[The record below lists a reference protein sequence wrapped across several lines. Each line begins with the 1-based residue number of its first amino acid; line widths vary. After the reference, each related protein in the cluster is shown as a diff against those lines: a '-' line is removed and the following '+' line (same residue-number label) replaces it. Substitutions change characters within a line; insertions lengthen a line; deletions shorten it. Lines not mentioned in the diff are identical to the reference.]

1 MRHKRDVDRE
11 DLMNVKR
18 GGKEENLPQMVRD
31 YILHDRGNSL
41 FLGDSFGN
49 LPSPVGESP
58 SIKKLFKFNEDDPIE
73 NKKRKNESKN
83 QAIRIEGKKEKPE
96 EKAKLSP
103 DKDAKGLK
111 IDLQEIDDIVFA
123 ETVKGPLKLA
133 HHGASTSKSQAKA
146 DSRTYD
152 NKRQPVSAGDKS
164 INQSKS
170 SINNPYEEEESYENP
185 VNISK
190 APGCQDS
197 FFDIRSEYAN
207 AGAAAGIS
215 SVNTSQDEA
224 LV

>member
-1 MRHKRDVDRE
+1 
-11 DLMNVKR
+11 MNVKR
-18 GGKEENLPQMVRD
+18 GGKEENLPQMVRE

-103 DKDAKGLK
+103 DRDAKGLK

-123 ETVKGPLKLA
+123 ETVKGPLNL
-133 HHGASTSKSQAKA
+133 SKNNGDSKKQAKA
-146 DSRTYD
+146 DT
-152 NKRQPVSAGDKS
+152 
-164 INQSKS
+164 
-170 SINNPYEEEESYENP
+170 NNYLN
-185 VNISK
+185 
-190 APGCQDS
+190 
-197 FFDIRSEYAN
+197 
-207 AGAAAGIS
+207 
-215 SVNTSQDEA
+215 
-224 LV
+224 